1 MSKFNIKDGRESFW
15 QWDVGQKLK
24 LSDTSLYGKKINEV
38 HISNSSTKGA
48 YKCDIVD
55 GEISIPDIL
64 LTTYG
69 EIFVYAVYKDDT
81 ERETTLCQRFHIH
94 QRKKPQDYIYTEPE
108 KETWEELNDEIK
120 SINDQLSEIPINE
133 LLAELADK
141 AEITVVDSLPTTDID
156 ENTIYLL
163 KGSSGYV
170 GYIRV
175 GNEWSTFGGGSGGG
189 KGEKGDKG
197 DPGDSG
203 VYIGKAEDM
212 PDNANVLIDETA
224 EDAVIIPNVL
234 QELGDSEED
243 SISQKAVTDAIN
255 SVKKQIPTNTEEW
268 TFTLTDGSTVVKM
281 VLVR

>member
-1 MSKFNIKDGRESFW
+1 MSEFSIKDGRESFW
-15 QWDVGQKLK
+15 QWDVGQKLT

-69 EIFVYAVYKDDT
+69 EIFVYAVYKDET

-108 KETWEELNDEIK
+108 KETWEELSDEIK
-120 SINDQLSEIPINE
+120 NINDQLSEIPINE

-163 KGSSGYV
+163 KSSSGYV

-175 GNEWSTFGGGSGGG
+175 GNEWSTFGGSSGGG
-189 KGEKGDKG
+189 KGEKG

-212 PDNANVLIDETA
+212 PDSANVLINETA
-224 EDAVIIPNVL
+224 DEAVTVPNVL
-234 QELGDSEED
+234 QTLGYSEED
-243 SISQKAVTDAIN
+243 TVSQKAITEELN
-255 SVKKQIPTNTEEW
+255 SVKEQIPTNSEQW
-268 TFTLTDGSTVVKM
+268 TFTLSDGTTVVKM
-281 VLVR
+281 VLVK